1 MLKIVRAVLAAIG
14 LFYILVTVTPVD
26 RWWIN
31 ALCGPIGQ
39 PKGDVLILL
48 GGDAVAD
55 VIGYES
61 YWRAVYGVR
70 AWRGD
75 NFREIFISGASAA
88 GPMRDFMTAAGV
100 PASAIRI
107 ETASTST
114 HENALFTA
122 RALAST
128 TGKKVLFTSDYHSF
142 RSCRAFRK
150 AGMDV
155 ECESF
160 PDLYKQVGRWQYRWG
175 IFLSLL
181 VESAKVGWY
190 SVRGWI

>member
-1 MLKIVRAVLAAIG
+1 MKRLRGVLSAVG
-14 LFYILVTVTPVD
+14 LLYILVTVTPLD

-75 NFREIFISGASAA
+75 GFRQIFISGASAA
-88 GPMRDFMTAAGV
+88 GPMRDFMTAEGV
-100 PASAIRI
+100 PGSAIRI
-107 ETASTST
+107 ETASRST
-114 HENALFTA
+114 HENAVFTA
-122 RALAST
+122 RGLAGT
-128 TGKKVLFTSDYHSF
+128 TGKTVLFTSDYHSF
-142 RSCRAFRK
+142 RACRAFRK

-155 ECESF
+155 ECKSF
-160 PDLYKQVGRWQYRWG
+160 PDLYKQVSSWQYRWG
-175 IFLSLL
+175 IFLSLAL
-181 VESAKVGWY
+181 ESVKIGWY
-190 SVRGWI
+190 AVRGWI